1 MEGQKAGGGGKQD
14 GKDGGRGICLVQT
27 AALTE
32 LFTHQCLTEQSKL
45 NRKKKNGL
53 MVTKA
58 RGLFKNVIKVI
69 CTNTTSTVSRKIQN
83 NQFLMQFKRF
93 FFQNF
98 QCASLGV
105 GAN

>member
-27 AALTE
+27 AALIE
-32 LFTHQCLTEQSKL
+32 LFTHQCLTEQFKL
-45 NRKKKNGL
+45 NRKKNGL

-69 CTNTTSTVSRKIQN
+69 CIKTTSTVSRKIQN
-83 NQFLMQFKRF
+83 ISSLMQFKRF